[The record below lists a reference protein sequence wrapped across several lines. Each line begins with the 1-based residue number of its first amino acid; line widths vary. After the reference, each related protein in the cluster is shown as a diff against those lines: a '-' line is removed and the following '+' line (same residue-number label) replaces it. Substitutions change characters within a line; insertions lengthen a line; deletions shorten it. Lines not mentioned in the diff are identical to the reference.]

1 MIRAGAQRDS
11 GAQRYG
17 DPGAERVR
25 PSAAAGGAQR
35 YGSQRRAALW
45 RPFTRPFTQQVAEE
59 TGSSRGAEGGWIR
72 TRPP

>member
-45 RPFTRPFTQQVAEE
+45 RPFTQQVAEE
-59 TGSSRGAEGGWIR
+59 TGSPSRRAEGGWIR

>member
-35 YGSQRRAALW
+35 YGSQRRAARW
-45 RPFTRPFTQQVAEE
+45 RPFTQQVAEE
-59 TGSSRGAEGGWIR
+59 TGSKSRS
-72 TRPP
+72 

>member
-35 YGSQRRAALW
+35 YGSQRRAALMAALHTAG
-45 RPFTRPFTQQVAEE
+45 RGGDGLAK
-59 TGSSRGAEGGWIR
+59 SRS
-72 TRPP
+72 